1 MPKFKLAA
9 VGGTFD
15 LLHRGHIELLRK
27 GFSISSKVIIGLT
40 SDELAKKK
48 GKELLHNYSR
58 RYTVLEDAIRKNFPN
73 ADYEISKLEG
83 DFGPAAFEK
92 NVEVLVV
99 SEETAFQGQELNQ
112 LRNQRSAPPVEVMV
126 VPMVL
131 AKDGRRIST
140 TRIKNSEID
149 KDGNIL
155 QVDK

>member
-1 MPKFKLAA
+1 
-9 VGGTFD
+9 
-15 LLHRGHIELLRK
+15 
-27 GFSISSKVIIGLT
+27 
-40 SDELAKKK
+40 
-48 GKELLHNYSR
+48 LHNYSR

-73 ADYEISKLEG
+73 ADYEISKLES
-83 DFGPAAFEK
+83 DFGPAVFEK

-99 SEETAFQGQELNQ
+99 SEETALQGQELNQ